1 MKKKISLFL
10 FLPLTLA
17 LPACNQGPANQ
28 EAVNELKTLLSKQ
41 DLSPVYTKM
50 FVANFSQNYD
60 VFAKQQ
66 DQDAQQTRF
75 YSYLGGG
82 AFGCLYEVSEAAYKE
97 ASAQDNYDFFDFLSR
112 GQGSYGLVQ
121 SAKVISYHYDSEKQD
136 NGGQTTQNLSYLQQ
150 LQAKFAQN
158 DVQVCNVFTLN
169 QGSGNSPSQHF
180 NGVVNK
186 QALFNSISTRALSD
200 IFARTNLYDG
210 QRSCEVLDRIYFDVV
225 KGLTKK
231 TDVELG
237 DFITKNNIV
246 IDNSGENTLVRFK
259 VEEESLR
266 LTLTD
271 HDIIPGILEGALT
284 YEKGSGKFSAFEY
297 KIVHVVSE
305 SDATTGNISS
315 ASMEFKVNGYSWNK
329 KYGEDLYIDPNPT
342 VYESAEAFLTD
353 MVKEVIPP
361 SI

>member
-10 FLPLTLA
+10 FLPLALG

-28 EAVNELKTLLSKQ
+28 EAVNELKALLSKQ

-66 DQDAQQTRF
+66 DQDARQTRF

-97 ASAQDNYDFFDFLSR
+97 ASAQKNNDFFDFLSR
-112 GQGSYGLVQ
+112 GQGSYGLTQ
-121 SAKVISYHYDSEKQD
+121 SAKVASYHYDSEKQGND
-136 NGGQTTQNLSYLQQ
+136 AQTPQNLTFLQQ
-150 LQAKFAQN
+150 LQAKYTES
-158 DVQVCNVFTLN
+158 DVQVCNTFTLS
-169 QGSGNSPSQHF
+169 QGQGNPTSQRF
-180 NGVVNK
+180 NGSINK
-186 QALFNSISTRALSD
+186 QTLLDSISIRAFSD

-210 QRSCEVLDRIYFDVV
+210 QKSCEILDNIYFNVV

-231 TDVELG
+231 TDQELS

-246 IDNSGENTLVRFK
+246 IDNNGENTLVRFK
-259 VEEESLR
+259 VEDESLR
-266 LTLTD
+266 TTLAD
-271 HDIIPGILEGALT
+271 HDIIPGTLEGTLT

-297 KIVHVVSE
+297 KIVHIVNE
-305 SDATTGNISS
+305 SDTTTGNISS
-315 ASMEFKVNGYSWNK
+315 ASMEFKANGYSWNK

-342 VYESAEAFLTD
+342 VYENAEDFLTD
-353 MVKEVIPP
+353 VVKEVIPP